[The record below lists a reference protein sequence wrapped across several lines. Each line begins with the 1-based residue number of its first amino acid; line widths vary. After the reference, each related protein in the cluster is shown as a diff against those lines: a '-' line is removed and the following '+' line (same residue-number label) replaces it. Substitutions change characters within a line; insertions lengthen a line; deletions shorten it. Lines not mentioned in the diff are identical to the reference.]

1 VLKLIKYSF
10 IYLAASIMLLHN
22 FIPHTH
28 EGELSSAQHQEI
40 HKTENL
46 SAIDVL
52 ALIFHEFTE
61 EGEMEDILLRSNAN
75 EILAATFIL
84 LPTILN
90 SYDFLIDAE
99 YEIFQHPVP
108 KDELHQSVG
117 YFSALSVRPPPSA

>member
-1 VLKLIKYSF
+1 MKYSF

-28 EGELSSAQHQEI
+28 ESELDSTQHQQIHQAEI
-40 HKTENL
+40 T
-46 SAIDVL
+46 SPIDIL
-52 ALIFHEFTE
+52 ALFFHEFTE
-61 EGEMEDILLRSNAN
+61 DGEMEDILLRSNTN
-75 EILAATFIL
+75 EVLAATFII